1 MVGFV
6 GVDVAAGALAVGT
19 ALSISLPRTSSGRKF
34 NMVAARPHHPPTGRE
49 RRESPKVCCGE
60 NWAGGAAKS
69 GVGVMVARHPAVDAV
84 EREFVSAQLDELALT
99 NEGRPWSA
107 WKEAVLEWHLDALA
121 AARSDV
127 WIPGLADSGDPVVEK
142 ALERFYGRQVAATI
156 KRLSTENVELRRR
169 VLEMSARRRP
179 ASGEGS

>member
-1 MVGFV
+1 
-6 GVDVAAGALAVGT
+6 
-19 ALSISLPRTSSGRKF
+19 
-34 NMVAARPHHPPTGRE
+34 
-49 RRESPKVCCGE
+49 
-60 NWAGGAAKS
+60 
-69 GVGVMVARHPAVDAV
+69 MVARHPAVDAV

-179 ASGEGS
+179 ASGKGS